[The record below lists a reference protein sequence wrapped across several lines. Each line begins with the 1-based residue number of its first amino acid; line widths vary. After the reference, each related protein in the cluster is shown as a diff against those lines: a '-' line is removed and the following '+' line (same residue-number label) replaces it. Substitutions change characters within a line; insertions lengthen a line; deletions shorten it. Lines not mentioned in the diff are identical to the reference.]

1 MASLAILA
9 SSIDSSSII
18 RIVLFIMVMIA
29 IGLLLAGSV
38 IAIMTFY
45 KYR

>member
-1 MASLAILA
+1 MASIAILA
-9 SSIDSSSII
+9 SSIDSSNII
-18 RIVLFIMVMIA
+18 RVILFIMVLIA
-29 IGLLLAGSV
+29 VALLLAGSV